1 MPFHVV
7 GRSLPADMLLQNI
20 YFHIST
26 WAVNV
31 ATCDIQYCIECVVA
45 IGTCIECVVAI
56 GTCIECVVAIGTC
69 SCSAAQRGTD
79 YHTISSALVLC
90 GVQLP
95 QTTPGRQELNPR
107 PPMSCVPGRCSTN

>member
-7 GRSLPADMLLQNI
+7 GCSLPADMLLQNI
-20 YFHIST
+20 YFQISM

-69 SCSAAQRGTD
+69 IECVVAIGTCSCSAAQRGTD
-79 YHTISSALVLC
+79 YHAISSALVLC

-95 QTTPGRQELNPR
+95 QTPPGRQELNP
-107 PPMSCVPGRCSTN
+107 